1 MTKSTALLT
10 QNDYK
15 NWLVDLKT
23 KIKQSQL
30 KAAVKVNYELLNL
43 YWELGKEIVAK
54 EAHTN
59 WGDALIPTLSQDL
72 KKEFPEITGFSVANL
87 KNIRYWYRFYSQA
100 TFGLQLVSQIEN
112 MVKNIPW
119 GHNQR
124 IMYKCKNI
132 DEALFYVQKTL
143 DNGWSRSVL
152 EHQIDGQLYQRQGKA
167 ISNFEI
173 HLPAL
178 QSDLAKQALKDP
190 YNFDFLTLR
199 EEYNEKEL
207 ESALVERITDFLL
220 ELGSGFSYLGKQ
232 VHLKVG
238 ESDFYIDL
246 LFYHVKLHAYVVVE
260 LKTEKFKP
268 EFIGQLNFYVTA
280 VNKQI
285 KTERDHQTIGIL
297 ICKDKDNV
305 VAEYALADVS
315 QPIGIAEYQLKQLL
329 EQEFKH
335 SLPTIEEIENG
346 LADY

>member
-1 MTKSTALLT
+1 MVKSTALLT
-10 QNDYK
+10 QKDYK

-54 EAHTN
+54 EAHTS

-100 TFGLQLVSQIEN
+100 KFGLQLVSQIEN

-167 ISNFEI
+167 ISNFDI

-178 QSDLAKQALKDP
+178 QSDLAKQTLKDP